1 MVIIKEAK
9 TEYDNQGNEL
19 SPEQIAYFKNSKVR
33 DDNGNL
39 MVCYHGT
46 QNPGFDEFDAR
57 SGNSRFG
64 RYKFNS
70 RYNVN
75 YFTASEFVAQGYTDI
90 GVGKVGENI
99 YACYLNITNPYIVD
113 NHTDAEIK
121 SWQNIKDRKI
131 RDKEVQ
137 VYNSLYNFCDKYS
150 YDDIDD
156 WINKLNY
163 YFDYLGYELIRDDDY
178 DEYDLYTLPKNT
190 MFGSNTREWMGL
202 TTLEDLRDYLDD
214 ELNDQYHDS
223 NSYYFTVDDIIKY
236 VFMMNEEDGTNY
248 DGIIVSDIFDVGPE
262 GSVFDARS
270 QTTDIITISSAN
282 QIKSIYNKNPTNSNK
297 INESTATTTEL
308 STDEIIDELST
319 VFYVSD
325 EPVDGPVF
333 ILSDGRFLS
342 TGRAPQDKD
351 SNSSKYYIANYHSL
365 VDAGVNSLFGYEKYK
380 VRLDDGS
387 DFMREINAV
396 RANSNYS
403 SNRSNPW
410 AYMELPAKNL
420 TSSQY
425 YALEDWIEFLGTN
438 TYLDIYTSQFG
449 SEGGEFKA
457 YNLKNYLPEDI
468 IKLIKRYYSSG
479 ILYEKTNQEM
489 SSV

>member
-163 YFDYLGYELIRDDDY
+163 YFDYLGYELIRDDDFIFADIKGERY
-178 DEYDLYTLPKNT
+178 LVKYNMTKEKEEIVLPNKFEYKICD
-190 MFGSNTREWMGL
+190 
-202 TTLEDLRDYLDD
+202 
-214 ELNDQYHDS
+214 
-223 NSYYFTVDDIIKY
+223 Y
-236 VFMMNEEDGTNY
+236 VFNHNYLFSLKKIVIYDNVKGLGEE
-248 DGIIVSDIFDVGPE
+248 
-262 GSVFDARS
+262 VFDPLYF
-270 QTTDIITISSAN
+270 
-282 QIKSIYNKNPTNSNK
+282 KGKYNPSKVYTNNK
-297 INESTATTTEL
+297 IV
-308 STDEIIDELST
+308 IDYCVERYL
-319 VFYVSD
+319 
-325 EPVDGPVF
+325 
-333 ILSDGRFLS
+333 
-342 TGRAPQDKD
+342 
-351 SNSSKYYIANYHSL
+351 
-365 VDAGVNSLFGYEKYK
+365 
-380 VRLDDGS
+380 
-387 DFMREINAV
+387 
-396 RANSNYS
+396 NYS
-403 SNRSNPW
+403 
-410 AYMELPAKNL
+410 EL
-420 TSSQY
+420 
-425 YALEDWIEFLGTN
+425 E
-438 TYLDIYTSQFG
+438 
-449 SEGGEFKA
+449 
-457 YNLKNYLPEDI
+457 
-468 IKLIKRYYSSG
+468 
-479 ILYEKTNQEM
+479 
-489 SSV
+489 